1 MSNHRGRRLWIGA
14 VVLGLF
20 VAASGGPLLGDGVPA
35 EISWPDA
42 ISEPGLLNV
51 AHAGAA
57 SIAPQNTVIAGQA
70 ALDVGADVWG
80 VDVRRTKDGVLVL
93 MHDATLDRMT
103 DAEQVFPSRSPWEV
117 SNFTLS
123 EIRRLDA
130 GSWFIEED
138 PFDQIAQGTIPV
150 ETVAS
155 YVGTL
160 VPTLREALEFV
171 AVNDWLI
178 DIEIKAPVDIER
190 AVVALEVL
198 ELIRE
203 TETEN
208 RVLVSCFDH
217 AFLREIRSLAP
228 AVPIGALSLL
238 PPAGGV
244 EALQSLGA
252 DVYLPSVVG
261 YNAALLADLET
272 AGIGVIPWTLNRE
285 SLWEDVVELPGVD
298 GIYTDFPQRLDA
310 WLRERT
316 P

>member
-57 SIAPQNTVIAGQA
+57 SIAPQNTLVAGQA
-70 ALDVGADVWG
+70 GLDAGADVWG

-93 MHDATLDRMT
+93 MHDATLDRTT
-103 DAEQVFPSRSPWEV
+103 DAEQVFSASSPWEV
-117 SNFTLS
+117 SDFTLS

-130 GSWFIEED
+130 GLWFAEED
-138 PFDQIAQGTIPV
+138 PFGQIAQGTIPV

-155 YVGTL
+155 YLGEP

-171 AVNDWLI
+171 ADRNWLI
-178 DIEIKAPVDIER
+178 DIEIKAPFAVEP
-190 AVVALEVL
+190 AVVAA
-198 ELIRE
+198 ELSSLIEQTQTTRCA
-203 TETEN
+203 
-208 RVLVSCFDH
+208 LVSSFDYG
-217 AFLREIRSLAP
+217 FLRELR
-228 AVPIGALSLL
+228 AVSPDLPIGALALL

-261 YNAALLADLET
+261 YTVSLLSELDA
-272 AGIGVIPWTLNRE
+272 AGIGVILWTYNRE
-285 SLWEDVVELPGVD
+285 SQWEHATELPGVD
-298 GIYTDFPQRLDA
+298 GIYTDFPQRLDT

>member
-1 MSNHRGRRLWIGA
+1 MSCHRGRYLCIGTA
-14 VVLGLF
+14 LACLLATAFGE
-20 VAASGGPLLGDGVPA
+20 PLLGDGSLLGP
-35 EISWPDA
+35 SWQDA

-51 AHAGAA
+51 AHAGAS